1 MNVGKEVYKIEGD
14 IEKKFFIEGTFQYNK
29 KSDKIQNIEI
39 KQWKISGRENI
50 TKEIRRYLLEALK
63 SNDVSDKNDFK
74 ISGNYKLRCGIVSIE
89 TFAINSKDITTKK
102 NIINFIARKTSECKS
117 DIKGGKRKTRRYK
130 RKRARFS
137 KKAR

>member
-1 MNVGKEVYKIEGD
+1 MKVGKEVDKIEGNMEND
-14 IEKKFFIEGTFQYNK
+14 FFIEGTFQYNK

-39 KQWKISGRENI
+39 NDLKVSGRKNI
-50 TKEIRRYLLEALK
+50 TSEIRRLLEALK
-63 SNDVSDKNDFK
+63 SNDVSDKNVFEIRGK
-74 ISGNYKLRCGIVSIE
+74 YKLRCGIVSIE

-102 NIINFIARKTSECKS
+102 NIINFIARNTSECKS